1 MNSAIQRTESTV
13 CCHPAAKGWEVA
25 SAFELVTFW
34 FLSQETQPHDTQHT
48 HFLCP
53 FHVFFSPGSSF
64 SFLPARV
71 FVPFHEFQHSP
82 FQLRKLRLQP
92 DLHSKKK
99 QKKNES
105 VAPSVKHKPIF
116 FFSFLFFSFFWHI
129 SEQFENEKQDLL
141 ALGQTGAFLLVCA
154 RTRAAFGLTSSPVK
168 LTSGMTHWHLIK
180 KEKRK
185 IKYGPLE
192 HFRCVIACKVHIKLI
207 KFPKE
212 IQTVVI
218 QRRVFSLQKPD
229 APARSLLTA
238 SCTYG
243 AVRVAALT
251 IHTLL

>member
-116 FFSFLFFSFFWHI
+116 FLSFLFFFSFFWHI

-154 RTRAAFGLTSSPVK
+154 GGVRVNVFPRQANIGHDLLALDK
-168 LTSGMTHWHLIK
+168 
-180 KEKRK
+180 KRK
-185 IKYGPLE
+185 KKNQIWTLGTLPMCDSMQST
-192 HFRCVIACKVHIKLI
+192 HKVD
-207 KFPKE
+207 
-212 IQTVVI
+212 QVS
-218 QRRVFSLQKPD
+218 QRDTNCGYTTESF
-229 APARSLLTA
+229 
-238 SCTYG
+238 
-243 AVRVAALT
+243 
-251 IHTLL
+251 